1 MKEDFYNDLLF
12 THKIALM
19 CDYIWPTWG
28 DRYEKQFMHLN
39 KGLSD
44 FSLVKPNSI
53 IYADSSLLGYFN
65 EFNNITVPF
74 IIISAESDYSIPF
87 IDSKDKYLGNFS
99 LLENKNLIRWYS
111 INVDLIHPKLVC
123 IPIGLPKHVPFM
135 FDKYIGWN
143 ASSKIDGVEHF
154 INNMI
159 FIPSVIENILRRN
172 NNDYQ
177 KLLYFKM
184 TIDNSKNTNH
194 VYENIREES
203 LIKLN
208 KNGFTDIDTKLIY
221 WTEYMSEL
229 SEYKFCLSLPGKG
242 LDCYR
247 TWESLTLG
255 VIPIVINSNLNA
267 LYDDLPVLIINDV
280 SEITSDFLDYKY
292 NEICN
297 NIDNYNWNKL
307 SSSYWIE
314 KIKNKT

>member
-1 MKEDFYNDLLF
+1 
-12 THKIALM
+12 
-19 CDYIWPTWG
+19 
-28 DRYEKQFMHLN
+28 
-39 KGLSD
+39 
-44 FSLVKPNSI
+44 
-53 IYADSSLLGYFN
+53 
-65 EFNNITVPF
+65 
-74 IIISAESDYSIPF
+74 
-87 IDSKDKYLGNFS
+87 
-99 LLENKNLIRWYS
+99 
-111 INVDLIHPKLVC
+111 
-123 IPIGLPKHVPFM
+123 
-135 FDKYIGWN
+135 
-143 ASSKIDGVEHF
+143 
-154 INNMI
+154 
-159 FIPSVIENILRRN
+159 
-172 NNDYQ
+172 
-177 KLLYFKM
+177 M
-184 TIDNSKNTNH
+184 TIGNSKNTNH